1 MFLSSESFG
10 LLPTISNNALIAVN
24 NPPLADI

>member
-1 MFLSSESFG
+1 MFLSSESFR
-10 LLPTISNNALIAVN
+10 LSPTISNNELIAVN